1 MIHTSIG
8 SRQMPPSNTPNPRI
22 TPRLAELQSLFESKH
37 RLSSKLVSRAIES
50 FGNEWAIDFEQILSS
65 RFANAGSLAVAANGY
80 SAFAFDS
87 MRRQKVFETAGEYP
101 HKTYAQAASD
111 VYFNEE
117 YMLGEY
123 LPGLLLS
130 HFLWPHHY
138 RQLQFFDNAFVGAMR
153 VSATQQFAEVG
164 VGTAVYSQRIL
175 SRLPGS
181 TGAGFDISPSSCHF
195 ALAQV
200 EAAGAIERYAM
211 NQQDVIARPITPV
224 PWLVCVEVLEHLE
237 QPVEFLM
244 ALRKGLAPGGKAFI
258 TAALNAAHADH
269 IYLYRNAEEVWQ
281 HLSAAGFTLEQSFVA
296 AAYPPPT
303 RDVPVPLAAAFIVT

>member
-1 MIHTSIG
+1 
-8 SRQMPPSNTPNPRI
+8 MPPSNTPNPRI

-65 RFANAGSLAVAANGY
+65 RFANADSLAVAANGY

-87 MRRQKVFETAGEYP
+87 MRRQKVFEAAGEYP

-138 RQLQFFDNAFVGAMR
+138 RQLQFFDNAFVGAVRVRAAISGCRTSYVTPLDITMR
-153 VSATQQFAEVG
+153 NGSKGCCFNK
-164 VGTAVYSQRIL
+164 
-175 SRLPGS
+175 SRK
-181 TGAGFDISPSSCHF
+181 
-195 ALAQV
+195 V
-200 EAAGAIERYAM
+200 
-211 NQQDVIARPITPV
+211 
-224 PWLVCVEVLEHLE
+224 
-237 QPVEFLM
+237 
-244 ALRKGLAPGGKAFI
+244 
-258 TAALNAAHADH
+258 
-269 IYLYRNAEEVWQ
+269 
-281 HLSAAGFTLEQSFVA
+281 
-296 AAYPPPT
+296 
-303 RDVPVPLAAAFIVT
+303 